1 MQTLYISI
9 DELSGIYEGSGSV
22 PLSTL
27 LQLTNDNQQDSLNT
41 ELLNNLIEIKSAE
54 IDGYLIGRY
63 QLPLKNSYPI
73 LKEICAAL
81 VVIALRQRRK
91 VGLLTEAETAEYD
104 RIIAKLKAIQKGE
117 FILNEP
123 SGSSSE
129 NVSSKIYYTK
139 KTDIFGS
146 SNLDLFT
153 QV

>member
-1 MQTLYISI
+1 MQTLYCTIQ
-9 DELSGIYEGSGSV
+9 DLSGIYEGSGSV

-41 ELLNNLIEIKSAE
+41 ELLNKLIEASSAE
-54 IDGYLIGRY
+54 IDGYLSSRY
-63 QLPLKNSYPI
+63 TLPLLNTYPI
-73 LKEICAAL
+73 LTELCAAL
-81 VVIALRQRRK
+81 VVIKLRQRRK
-91 VGLLTEAETAEYD
+91 VGLLTDTETAEYE

-123 SGSSSE
+123 TGSSAES
-129 NVSSKIYYTK
+129 VSSKVYYTK